1 MDHYHGY
8 QYELNSNQQ
17 LDREGIRRGDL
28 KKKREVSDTKECSI
42 QVNDERTPFQRRS
55 MKAFNCEWVLM
66 VMS

>member
-28 KKKREVSDTKECSI
+28 KKKKEKSPI
-42 QVNDERTPFQRRS
+42 QKNVQF
-55 MKAFNCEWVLM
+55 K
-66 VMS
+66 

>member
-28 KKKREVSDTKECSI
+28 KKKK
-42 QVNDERTPFQRRS
+42 RS
-55 MKAFNCEWVLM
+55 LRYKRMFN
-66 VMS
+66 SSK